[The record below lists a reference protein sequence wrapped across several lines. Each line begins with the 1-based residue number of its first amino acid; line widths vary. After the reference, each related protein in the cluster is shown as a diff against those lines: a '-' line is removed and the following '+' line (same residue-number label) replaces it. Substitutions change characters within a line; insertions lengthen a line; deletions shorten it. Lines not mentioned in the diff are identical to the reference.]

1 MCSGGTTPASAETTI
16 SRGAAVQEV
25 DQCRNRTLEANATPG
40 LHQMFRTN
48 AAKFRIVADQIGQL
62 AALLHE
68 IAVGKPGDTV
78 LKSGYAQQL
87 AQYES
92 RIFETQRL
100 VEI

>member
-1 MCSGGTTPASAETTI
+1 
-16 SRGAAVQEV
+16 
-25 DQCRNRTLEANATPG
+25 
-40 LHQMFRTN
+40 MFATN
-48 AAKFRIVADQIGQL
+48 AAEFRVVPDQIGQF

-68 IAVGKPGDTV
+68 IATGKAGHTV

-92 RIFETQRL
+92 RIVETQSL